1 MKPKIYI
8 IILNY
13 NGWADT
19 IECLES
25 VLRNDYPNYQV
36 IVLDNNSPIIQ
47 NLKTLLGVILFDDHK
62 WIRIKISLL
71 SYYDGIKDNFDR
83 DIKKELSF
91 YSFKN

>member
-1 MKPKIYI
+1 VVKVSLPKVYI

-36 IVLDNNSPIIQ
+36 IVVDNGSPNNSMEYIKAWAEGRQEVLTSEPTHP
-47 NLKTLLGVILFDDHK
+47 LYHLF
-62 WIRIKISLL
+62 KIA
-71 SYYDGIKDNFDR
+71 
-83 DIKKELSF
+83 
-91 YSFKN
+91 